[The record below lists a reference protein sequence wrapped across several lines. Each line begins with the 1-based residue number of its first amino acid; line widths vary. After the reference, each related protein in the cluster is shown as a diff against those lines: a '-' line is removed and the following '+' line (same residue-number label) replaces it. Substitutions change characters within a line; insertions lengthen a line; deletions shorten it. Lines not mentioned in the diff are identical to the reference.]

1 MRILYNHERFN
12 PKKYGDER
20 IVKES
25 GMSIM
30 QFDPR
35 IPSYVYL
42 KFMMQELE
50 DETDLIQF
58 GQTD

>member
-1 MRILYNHERFN
+1 MRILYNDERFD
-12 PKKYGDER
+12 PKKYGDDK

-35 IPSYVYL
+35 IPSYLFL

-50 DETDLIQF
+50 DETDMI
-58 GQTD
+58 

>member
-1 MRILYNHERFN
+1 MRVLYNYERFD
-12 PKKYGDER
+12 PKKYGNEK

-25 GMSIM
+25 GMNIM
-30 QFDPR
+30 QFNPR
-35 IPSYVYL
+35 SPSYIFL
-42 KFMMQELE
+42 RFMMQELE